1 MSTSSGI
8 NEKKILMI
16 CYYYPPL
23 SDVGSQRSASFSK
36 YLKKHGWRPFVL
48 TIKNP
53 DKNFCT
59 MGTDAP
65 PDGIDVQHA
74 YSIFNVFW
82 LVKIVHG
89 LMAKAYALAR
99 RKELQRNYVYE
110 ILAIPDLF
118 WGWIF
123 HSILKGRSIVRSER
137 IDIIYVSCSPFS
149 AAIIGVC
156 LKILTG
162 KKLVLDFRD
171 PFALKS
177 ISFYKKNKFSR
188 MVNESLENWF
198 LKHADM
204 LVLTTE
210 ETRQAYN
217 EQYPRFASKTF
228 TVHNG
233 IDRELLP
240 ENISKYDKF
249 TMMYGGNLYFFALNN
264 RCIFEALAMLKK
276 RGAITRDSFQF
287 LYYGVD
293 KRQVENLA
301 REWDVEDLVIAR
313 GGIPHWQ
320 LLGAL
325 SKSHV
330 QLLRIIKPMIS
341 TKLFEGIALNTP
353 FLAVIPPGE
362 VHDIITRYSPASL
375 VVNEE
380 SAVTISG
387 AIQAIMDSYG
397 KKTTV
402 DNRLAE
408 FMAAFSRENLTL
420 KLKSLMGNH
429 LS

>member
-1 MSTSSGI
+1 
-8 NEKKILMI
+8 
-16 CYYYPPL
+16 
-23 SDVGSQRSASFSK
+23 
-36 YLKKHGWRPFVL
+36 
-48 TIKNP
+48 
-53 DKNFCT
+53 
-59 MGTDAP
+59 
-65 PDGIDVQHA
+65 
-74 YSIFNVFW
+74 
-82 LVKIVHG
+82 
-89 LMAKAYALAR
+89 
-99 RKELQRNYVYE
+99 
-110 ILAIPDLF
+110 
-118 WGWIF
+118 
-123 HSILKGRSIVRSER
+123 
-137 IDIIYVSCSPFS
+137 
-149 AAIIGVC
+149 
-156 LKILTG
+156 
-162 KKLVLDFRD
+162 
-171 PFALKS
+171 
-177 ISFYKKNKFSR
+177 
-188 MVNESLENWF
+188 
-198 LKHADM
+198 
-204 LVLTTE
+204 
-210 ETRQAYN
+210 
-217 EQYPRFASKTF
+217 
-228 TVHNG
+228 
-233 IDRELLP
+233 
-240 ENISKYDKF
+240 
-249 TMMYGGNLYFFALNN
+249 MYGGNLYFFALNN

-313 GGIPHWQ
+313 GGIPHCQ